1 MRRFT
6 FSIGVL
12 FGVLLLASLAG
23 TALAADDDDQP
34 VPLGL
39 AFQAIMRGQA
49 EVPPTSSAGRG
60 LATYMMDQDGV
71 TLHYTVMATGLTSTA
86 SAAHIHTGGPGVN
99 GPIVVNLC
107 GAGDRPACE
116 SNGVVASGDITSADL
131 IGPLAGHPLNDLI
144 ALFRVAG
151 AYSNVHTAN
160 FPNGEIRG
168 AIIPLGAEGDNGQGD
183 NGNQDD
189 QGGDD

>member
-1 MRRFT
+1 MPFLR
-6 FSIGVL
+6 L
-12 FGVLLLASLAG
+12 LLGVLLLASLAG

-39 AFQAIMRGQA
+39 AFQAIMRGPA
-49 EVPPTSSAGRG
+49 EVPPTSSLGRG

-71 TLHYTVMATGLTSTA
+71 TLHYTVMATGLTSMVT
-86 SAAHIHTGGPGVN
+86 AAHIHSGGPGVN

-107 GAGDRPACE
+107 GAGDAPACE
-116 SNGVVASGDITSADL
+116 SNGVIATGSITADDL
-131 IGPLAGHPLNDLI
+131 MGPLAGHSLNDLI

-183 NGNQDD
+183 GGDHND
-189 QGGDD
+189 QGEDD